1 MNNFFENKL
10 SFKGMEFCHSLKPTV
25 DEREIH
31 TYHEILF
38 YIGGGATFICNEYS
52 KRLTSGTLIFIPK
65 ECYHF
70 FATDEPEK
78 FERFK
83 ITVPQ
88 SAISEQLCDVLP
100 QSVSLIEGLDPTAY
114 KTVENA
120 LKMLERQNEPAKE
133 PYLYGTAFILLALFS
148 KHEKN
153 LGDRNRDRIILEVLQ
168 RIDSSLTEKIDVQTL
183 AEAFFVSPSTLTH
196 NFKREMG
203 ISLHRYVTQ
212 KRLIEAEKMITR
224 GKDPTKIYALF
235 GYSDYSSFYKAY
247 RKFFG
252 YSPSS
257 TGAVKLPKI

>member
-1 MNNFFENKL
+1 MNKFFEHKT
-10 SFKGMEFCHSLKPTV
+10 SFKDMEFCHSLKPTV

-38 YIGGGATFICNEYS
+38 YIGGGATFICNDYS
-52 KRLTSGTLIFIPK
+52 KKLDEGTLIFIPK

-70 FATDEPEK
+70 FSTDEPEK

-83 ITVPQ
+83 ITIPH
-88 SAISEQLCDVLP
+88 SALDDQMHDVLP
-100 QSVSLIEGLDPTAY
+100 QDISLIEHLDPTAY

-120 LKMLERQNEPAKE
+120 LEMLERENEPARA
-133 PYLYGTAFILLALFS
+133 PYLYGTAFILLSLFS
-148 KHEKN
+148 TCGN
-153 LGDRNRDRIILEVLQ
+153 DIGDKNRDRTISEVL
-168 RIDSSLTEKIDVQTL
+168 RIIDFSLTEKIDVQTL
-183 AEAFFVSPSTLTH
+183 AEHFFVSPSTLTH
-196 NFKREMG
+196 TFKREMG

-212 KRLIEAEKMITR
+212 KRLIEAAKLIAQ
-224 GKDPTKIYALF
+224 GDDPTKIYTLF

-257 TGAVKLPKI
+257 TALIKLPKI